1 MTHPTLRKTL
11 GQAIRLRREA
21 LGQSQEG
28 FARTVGLHR
37 TYLGAIERGER
48 NPALDNLVR
57 IAAGLKV
64 PLSTLFEEAE
74 RLDELGN
81 G

>member
-1 MTHPTLRKTL
+1 MTHPTLRKAV
-11 GQAIRLRREA
+11 GQAIRVRRET

-28 FARTVGLHR
+28 FARIVGVHR

-48 NPALDNLVR
+48 NPSLDNLVR
-57 IAAGLKV
+57 IAAGLSI

-74 RLDELGN
+74 RLGDLSDG
-81 G
+81 